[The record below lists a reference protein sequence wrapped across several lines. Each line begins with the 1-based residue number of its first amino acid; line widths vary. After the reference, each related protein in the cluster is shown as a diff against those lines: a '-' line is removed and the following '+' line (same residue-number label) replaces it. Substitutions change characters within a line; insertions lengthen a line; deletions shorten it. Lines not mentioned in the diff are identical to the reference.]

1 MVVEFWITADVAGLR
16 LREPRFNGGEGP
28 DMRYGD
34 EMDEPGDVGHS
45 ELLAKLLVPVS
56 FAGHVLFYDVLPA
69 ALTWIAGSPKGL
81 DLFSA
86 FEHPALRRLA
96 GIGIFLSVIAAVIT
110 TESVTRLARPFSV
123 RHFLVTVVLIGGALF
138 PSLADWHRVRLG
150 LTPEQFALLQA
161 YCYLALKVAVG
172 ILIGATVSWIL
183 LTRYVSQPARR
194 PQYQRK

>member
-1 MVVEFWITADVAGLR
+1 RW
-16 LREPRFNGGEGP
+16 RERRCNGGEGP

-123 RHFLVTVVLIGGALF
+123 RHFLVTVVLIGGGTL
-138 PSLADWHRVRLG
+138 PPPADWHRVR
-150 LTPEQFALLQA
+150 PRPAPRQFRLLPTDFFPRLWA
-161 YCYLALKVAVG
+161 SRAGPVVA
-172 ILIGATVSWIL
+172 
-183 LTRYVSQPARR
+183 AR
-194 PQYQRK
+194 

>member
-1 MVVEFWITADVAGLR
+1 MVVEFWITPDIAGLR
-16 LREPRFNGGEGP
+16 LRKPGFNGGQEP
-28 DMRYGD
+28 DMRYDD
-34 EMDEPGDVGHS
+34 ELEEASDVGRS
-45 ELLAKLLVPVS
+45 ELLAKLLVPVAA
-56 FAGHVLFYDVLPA
+56 AGHVLFYDLLPA

-86 FEHPALRRLA
+86 FEHPSLRRLA
-96 GIGIFLSVIAAVIT
+96 GMGVFLSVIAAVIT

-138 PSLADWHRVRLG
+138 PSLADWHRVRFG

-183 LTRYVSQPARR
+183 LMRFVSLPARR